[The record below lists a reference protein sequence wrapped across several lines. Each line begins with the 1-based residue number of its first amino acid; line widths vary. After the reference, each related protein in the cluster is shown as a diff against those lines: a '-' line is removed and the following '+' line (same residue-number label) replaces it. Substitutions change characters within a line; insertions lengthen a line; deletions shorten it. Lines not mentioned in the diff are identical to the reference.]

1 VTGRRDDPDGGAAG
15 RGRVA
20 FTQRSAVERSRA
32 FMRLLVGILLV
43 YAVIITLGRWSFSA
57 PLWVA
62 MLGAV
67 LLLDAGTRPRSRR
80 WQLTTAATA
89 GVLFLATVAAGLAGS
104 RRVLA
109 AVAGVATLLL
119 VVLVI
124 VSIVRVVVHRPVVEL
139 STVLGVLNV
148 YLLLALFFAS
158 VHQVFAAVQTGY
170 LHGVSGLPTSSD
182 LLYFSVITMTT
193 VGFGDITPGTAL
205 ARTVTVTEALIGQL
219 YLVSVVATVVGGWRG
234 VRPPAAGGDAGTD

>member
-1 VTGRRDDPDGGAAG
+1 VTGSRDDLGGAAG
-15 RGRVA
+15 KGRVA
-20 FTQRSAVERSRA
+20 FTKRSAVERSRA
-32 FMRLLVGILLV
+32 FLRLLVGILLV
-43 YAVIITLGRWSFSA
+43 YAVIITLGQWSFSA

-67 LLLDAGTRPRSRR
+67 LLLDARTRSRR
-80 WQLTTAATA
+80 WQLAEAVVA
-89 GVLFLATVAAGLAGS
+89 GVLFLATLAAGVAGS
-104 RRVLA
+104 QRVLA
-109 AVAGVATLLL
+109 GVAGVATLLL
-119 VVLVI
+119 VVMVI
-124 VSIVRVVVHRPVVEL
+124 VSIVRVLAHRLVVEL

-158 VHQVFAAVQTGY
+158 VHQIFSALQTGY

-234 VRPPAAGGDAGTD
+234 VRPPATGGGAGTE